1 MTLGTIVTEVPRHVI
16 WVRCIGKICSMT
28 LIAICKM
35 QLVVAIGVTRLAL
48 HCDVRPSQRE
58 QCRTVVKCRASPIR
72 SRMALRT
79 IVAEIPRH
87 VIWVRCLLEL
97 GLMTLVTIGVHQ
109 LVVTADM
116 T

>member
-1 MTLGTIVTEVPRHVI
+1 MALRAIVAEVPRHVI
-16 WVRCIGKICSMT
+16 GIRCAVEIRCMA
-28 LIAICKM
+28 LVAIRIM
-35 QLVVAIGVTRLAL
+35 QLVIAIGVTRLAL

-87 VIWVRCLLEL
+87 MIRVRCLLEL
-97 GLMTLVTIGVHQ
+97 GLMTLVTIR
-109 LVVTADM
+109 VV
-116 T
+116 